1 VKNQSFDDWECIVV
15 DDGSTDN
22 TREVVEAICKM
33 DGRVKY
39 IYQENSERSA
49 ARNNGINH
57 STGQWICFLDSD
69 DYFLEYHLKEFQLLI
84 ESRNIHRGMIISEA
98 FHEVEGHKKQIEV
111 YPENCSNYLL
121 HFMKKSII
129 TPIMVCISRD
139 VLIENQFIEKY
150 KLSYWEDTHL
160 WLRVMAKYPFF
171 FTRKATAVIVE
182 HDSRSIQT
190 SKELKKERVE
200 DHIEMIRELERNYGS
215 MLNNW
220 ITQKDFRDYISQKY
234 ELFLYYTR
242 MTGQFGLYVYILRR
256 AFINQ
261 FSIVF
266 VMYLIKLPLYI
277 LQSLLKTSAT

>member
-1 VKNQSFDDWECIVV
+1 V

-39 IYQENSERSA
+39 LYQENAERSA

-69 DYFLEYHLKEFQLLI
+69 DYFLEHHLKEFKQLI
-84 ESRNIHRGMIISEA
+84 DSMNIQQGMIISEA
-98 FHEVEGHKKQIEV
+98 FHEIECKKKRIEV

-121 HFMKKSII
+121 YFMKKSII
-129 TPIMVCISRD
+129 TPIMVCISRNI
-139 VLIENQFIEKY
+139 LIENQFIELF

-160 WLRVMAKYPFF
+160 WLRVMAQYPFF
-171 FTRKATAVIVE
+171 FTRQATAVIVE
-182 HDSRSIQT
+182 HGSRSIQT
-190 SKELKKERVE
+190 SKKLKKERVE

-220 ITQKDFRDYISQKY
+220 ITQKDFQDYISQKY

-242 MTGQFGLYVYILRR
+242 MTGQFGLYFYILRR
-256 AFINQ
+256 AFVNQ

-266 VMYLIKLPLYI
+266 VLYLIKLPLYF
-277 LQSLLKTSAT
+277 LQSFFSTHAK